1 MLRPPSSV
9 KSVSM
14 HQLWWKCE
22 MEEHLSLLRGM
33 CCCLLDGQSTMN
45 TLQKAH
51 SQNQTQEEVGMLSEA
66 KEGADYLGS
75 VR

>member
-1 MLRPPSSV
+1 
-9 KSVSM
+9 
-14 HQLWWKCE
+14 
-22 MEEHLSLLRGM
+22 MEEHFSLLRGM

-45 TLQKAH
+45 TLQRAH